1 MFSIFV
7 GINKEE
13 PTLEEDPQYFE
24 AQLSGS
30 AKTHKGVLTAALAMS
45 RQEIH
50 DWWKENW
57 TIASCCAA

>member
-30 AKTHKGVLTAALAMS
+30 AKTHKGVLNDSTGHVTAGDS
-45 RQEIH
+45 
-50 DWWKENW
+50 
-57 TIASCCAA
+57 